1 MTTTLEKHHVI
12 GPLGSD
18 FWQLKVPPDLVPA
31 MAREF
36 DWNRLGRRVMID
48 ASEGI
53 ISWMNPS
60 SSHEIFGTSTD
71 LTVMMA
77 GSVLRKQV
85 RPMRGTRWK
94 GPDEP
99 QNVGLE
105 ADAAFYVGENADRWY
120 ATDHEG
126 GEEAVLAFEALTPP
140 DLVVE
145 VEVTHFDRK
154 KPQSYAKLG
163 VREMWRVNARRG
175 SKRVQVEILD
185 LQNAR
190 GPRPMGRSLILDGLA
205 SSDLPKA
212 YQLARRGNIVHLGD
226 LLKEKLVPANNSGR
240 DGDPDL
246 TPPPFGPGM

>member
-1 MTTTLEKHHVI
+1 MTTTFDEQHVV

-18 FWQLKVPPDLVPA
+18 FWRIRVPPELVPA
-31 MAREF
+31 MAREI

-48 ASEGI
+48 PGLGI

-71 LTVMMA
+71 LTVMVA

-94 GPDEP
+94 GPDDPE
-99 QNVGLE
+99 NVGLE
-105 ADAAFYVGENADRWY
+105 ADAAFYVGENADSWY
-120 ATDHEG
+120 SLDSEG
-126 GEEAVLAFEALTPP
+126 GEEAVLAFEAKTPP

-154 KPQSYAKLG
+154 KPQRYARLG

-175 SKRVQVEILD
+175 SKQVQVEILD
-185 LQNAR
+185 LQDSK
-190 GPRPMGRSLILDGLA
+190 GPKPIVKSLVLDGL
-205 SSDLPKA
+205 SSLDLPKA
-212 YQLARRGNIVHLGD
+212 YH
-226 LLKEKLVPANNSGR
+226 SW
-240 DGDPDL
+240 
-246 TPPPFGPGM
+246 PGGAISWGWAIC